1 MGIILALVAGIGGA
15 LVGAFLSGR
24 IIAYAHYLNKQKLVR
39 DREARTLLNLFQAL
53 QAELAALWTAYE
65 ALVGEELE
73 RTDKPEELAYAGVIS
88 ASQHYFRVYDN
99 TAHLLGTLEPDSDRE
114 KGAWTL
120 TTKGLPPGSVRIDA
134 CLSDKD
140 CEAKLPQDVQAGTTE
155 KATWVLPGRSGHA
168 EFREHPDG
176 TASWV
181 MVSEPRPRPAVPTAI
196 RGSAKGLPTAV
207 ARKALGV
214 ALRTKLV
221 PVPSVECDAVVE
233 ARRRVQQGDVF

>member
-1 MGIILALVAGIGGA
+1 MEIILALVAGIGGA

-99 TAHLLGTLEPDSDRE
+99 TAHLLGTLEPDSGKRIIDTYVNLKTYWDELNTYQRLTDKHRE
-114 KGAWTL
+114 VRLRTNVNLYEAREVRQEHENFFNYLKKRHFQV
-120 TTKGLPPGSVRIDA
+120 KGL
-134 CLSDKD
+134 
-140 CEAKLPQDVQAGTTE
+140 
-155 KATWVLPGRSGHA
+155 
-168 EFREHPDG
+168 
-176 TASWV
+176 
-181 MVSEPRPRPAVPTAI
+181 
-196 RGSAKGLPTAV
+196 
-207 ARKALGV
+207 ALGTLEMLKEFINLGEQ
-214 ALRTKLV
+214 ART
-221 PVPSVECDAVVE
+221 SVTLKI
-233 ARRRVQQGDVF
+233 